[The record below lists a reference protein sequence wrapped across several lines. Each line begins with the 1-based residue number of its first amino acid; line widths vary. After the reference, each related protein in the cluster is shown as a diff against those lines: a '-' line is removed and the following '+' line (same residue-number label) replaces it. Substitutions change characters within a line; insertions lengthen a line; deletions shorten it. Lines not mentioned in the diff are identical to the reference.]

1 MTVVWRHIVC
11 PACTQVNRV
20 LEARLADGPTCGAC
34 KRALFTGH
42 PVDLHSGNFQQH
54 LTRNDIPV
62 VVDFWAPWCGPCKI
76 MAPVIEQAT
85 KRLEPFVRLGKLN
98 TDREPAIATRFGIR
112 GIPTVIL
119 FKSGQ
124 ELERRSGAMDLNTL
138 IRWAQSHVGQP

>member
-20 LEARLADGPTCGAC
+20 REARLANGPKCGAY
-34 KRALFTGH
+34 KELLFTGH
-42 PVDLHSGNFQQH
+42 PIDLHSGNFQQH
-54 LTRNDIPV
+54 LRRNDIPV

-76 MAPVIEQAT
+76 MAPVFEQAT

-124 ELERRSGAMDLNTL
+124 ELERRSGAMDFNTL
-138 IRWAQSHVGQP
+138 IRWVQSHVGQP

>member
-1 MTVVWRHIVC
+1 
-11 PACTQVNRV
+11 
-20 LEARLADGPTCGAC
+20 
-34 KRALFTGH
+34 
-42 PVDLHSGNFQQH
+42 
-54 LTRNDIPV
+54 
-62 VVDFWAPWCGPCKI
+62 
-76 MAPVIEQAT
+76 MAPVFEQAT

-138 IRWAQSHVGQP
+138 IRWVQSRVGQP